1 VDNKK
6 TNFSH
11 LTLNLPNDQWMP
23 QIEAVRLRY
32 DREYRNDQLDL
43 PDEVLQ
49 MPIYQEWR
57 KHNLATALCSPF
69 WELAKFEKKQH
80 CLDIGCGVSFLVYPW
95 REWDLFF
102 YGQEVSTV
110 ARDAL
115 NSRAPQL
122 NSKLFKGVKLGAAH
136 QINYENIQFDRVI
149 ATGFSCYFE
158 LDYWRLV
165 LTEVKRVL
173 KPGGIFIF
181 DAIAPDTQLAENW
194 AILEMYLGTE
204 IFLTPL
210 KELNELLKT
219 LGAKV
224 TSTRQGELF
233 CLYQVTFS

>member
-1 VDNKK
+1 
-6 TNFSH
+6 
-11 LTLNLPNDQWMP
+11 
-23 QIEAVRLRY
+23 VRLRF
-32 DREYRNDQLDL
+32 DREYRNDKLDL
-43 PDEVLQ
+43 PDEVLE

-57 KHNLATALCSPF
+57 NHNLATALSSPF
-69 WELAKFEKKQH
+69 WELAKFQKNLH

-110 ARDAL
+110 ARDGL

-136 QINYENIQFDRVI
+136 QLGYQEHSFDRVI
-149 ATGFSCYFE
+149 ATGFSCYYE

-165 LTEVKRVL
+165 LDEVKRVL
-173 KPGGIFIF
+173 KPGGIFVF
-181 DAIAPDTQLAENW
+181 DAIAPETQLAENW

-204 IFLTPL
+204 VFLTPL

-219 LGAKV
+219 VGAKV

-233 CLYQVTFS
+233 CLYQVTFV